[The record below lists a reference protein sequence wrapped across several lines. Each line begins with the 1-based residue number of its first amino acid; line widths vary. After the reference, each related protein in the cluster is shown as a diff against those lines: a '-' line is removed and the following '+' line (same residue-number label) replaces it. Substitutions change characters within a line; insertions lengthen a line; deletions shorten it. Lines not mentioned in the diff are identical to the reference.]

1 MEEYELAQV
10 EARIGD
16 AIAALKRVEGRGNEA
31 LELAINRRLI
41 LLLEEKKLLLE
52 EKKRRAAGTT
62 ITYSMRLFRPIPI
75 RLYPCDQHPHM
86 KLNHCPL

>member
-1 MEEYELAQV
+1 MRQQELAQV

-16 AIAALKRVEGRGNEA
+16 AIAALKRVEGHGNEE

-41 LLLEEKKLLLE
+41 LLLE

-62 ITYSMRLFRPIPI
+62 ITYSMCLCRPIPI
-75 RLYPCDQHPHM
+75 RLYPILVTNTPI
-86 KLNHCPL
+86 